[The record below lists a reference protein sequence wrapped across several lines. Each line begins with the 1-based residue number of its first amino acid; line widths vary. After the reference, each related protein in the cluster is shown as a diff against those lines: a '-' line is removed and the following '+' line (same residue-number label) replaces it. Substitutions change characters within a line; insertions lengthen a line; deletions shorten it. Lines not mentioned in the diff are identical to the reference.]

1 MPCSFDVT
9 AEAVAGVAAVQKAFR
24 DKAYWLARLTEYG
37 GDSMTLESL
46 EVGADGSIAVRT
58 TQDLRRDMLP
68 GGIGRMLP
76 GDPMILRTESW
87 RPAPDSEQVHGEF
100 SIAARGV
107 PSSGSGTMVLEP
119 RQIGSAVGSSL
130 RIRGTLEVRIPLVG
144 GRIERYIAGLIAKEV
159 PQMHR
164 FTADWIAGK
173 A

>member
-9 AEAVAGVAAVQKAFR
+9 AEADAGVAEIQKALR
-24 DKAYWLARLTEYG
+24 DKTYWLARLAKYG

-46 EVGADGSIAVRT
+46 EVGGDGTIVVHTS
-58 TQDLRRDMLP
+58 QDLRVNMLP
-68 GGIGRMLP
+68 GGIGRLLP
-76 GDPMILRTESW
+76 GDTKIMRTESW
-87 RPAPDSEQVHGEF
+87 RSEPNGGQVHGDF
-100 SIAARGV
+100 TITARGV

-119 RQIGSAVGSSL
+119 IGTGSARRSSL

-144 GRIERYIAGLIAKEV
+144 SKIERYVTDLIAEEV
-159 PQMHR
+159 PQMQL